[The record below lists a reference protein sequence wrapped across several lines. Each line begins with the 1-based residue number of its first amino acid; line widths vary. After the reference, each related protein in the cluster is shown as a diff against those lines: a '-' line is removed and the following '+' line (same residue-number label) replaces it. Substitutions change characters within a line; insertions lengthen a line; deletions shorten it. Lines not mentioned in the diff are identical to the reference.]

1 MKWTNIVK
9 GRIVF
14 LIVPVIFMLL
24 GLSQNANASPQ
35 AEAVQ
40 VKGIDEAR
48 ALAFLQRAYFSLEQ
62 ALYYADKSRN
72 AKVLPSFDFERF
84 MADVELIRKDLGV
97 YLYPRNE
104 KLSGEALPFK
114 IDGDYFLNDIINAK

>member
-1 MKWTNIVK
+1 MRSST
-9 GRIVF
+9 RIF
-14 LIVPVIFMLL
+14 ALTIAFVIFGFGGQ
-24 GLSQNANASPQ
+24 GLATSPNDI
-35 AEAVQ
+35 AQ
-40 VKGIDEAR
+40 VRSLDEAR